1 MNSLPRSSRT
11 LHLRHRDLSSAGG
24 SQSVTSVS
32 VVRPM
37 QRLTARIANAPMDVV
52 QECGTSAGAIV
63 QGRATEVRSSSMS
76 RPVRALKAVTIPL
89 EAMYPGTASAAAE
102 AVASDVLL
110 KGCKTV
116 PIMHNGE
123 QYTLRAT
130 KHGKLILTK

>member
-32 VVRPM
+32 VIRPM
-37 QRLTARIANAPMDVV
+37 QRLASRAATVTGDIAQDGGVSADPVV
-52 QECGTSAGAIV
+52 QRV
-63 QGRATEVRSSSMS
+63 ATDARSSSMS
-76 RPVRALKAVTIPL
+76 RPARALKPVTIPQ
-89 EAMYPGTASAAAE
+89 EAMYPVAPAASAE
-102 AVASDVLL
+102 AVASGVLL

>member
-37 QRLTARIANAPMDVV
+37 QRLMPRVADSGLDAMQDDVAVAEPVLQRSTTEARAPIGRPARSLKPVV
-52 QECGTSAGAIV
+52 
-63 QGRATEVRSSSMS
+63 
-76 RPVRALKAVTIPL
+76 IPR
-89 EAMYPGTASAAAE
+89 EAMYPSTPATAAP
-102 AVASDVLL
+102 AVASVSLL
-110 KGCKTV
+110 QGCKTV
-116 PIMHNGE
+116 QIMHNGE
-123 QYTLRAT
+123 PYTLRAT